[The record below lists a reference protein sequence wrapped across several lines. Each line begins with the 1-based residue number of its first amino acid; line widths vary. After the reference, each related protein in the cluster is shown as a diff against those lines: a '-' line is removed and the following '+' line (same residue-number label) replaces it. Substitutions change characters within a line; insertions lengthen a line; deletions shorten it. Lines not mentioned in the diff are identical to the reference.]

1 MNPTTIIEPLF
12 RTNVMLHLAGMAAA
26 HEDNI
31 STTVLAEI
39 AAAVDA
45 TNRAI
50 ARLMNDH
57 DLEPADLQPL
67 LDAITEEMTGG
78 GEDQ

>member
-12 RTNVMLHLAGMAAA
+12 RTNVLLHLAGMAAA

-31 STTVLAEI
+31 STNVLAEI

-50 ARLMNDH
+50 ARLMTDH

-67 LDAITEEMTGG
+67 LDAITAEMSG